1 MELCKLNIYNDELKH
16 FFNNIIDTITYFVD
30 VDEQS
35 ITINFIYNGMA
46 FNLYKD
52 DETNKLS
59 ITNNYYYEFFYDN
72 YEYILINRCNMKNV
86 TINDVDNF
94 LQQLFS
100 FINNI

>member
-35 ITINFIYNGMA
+35 ITINFIY
-46 FNLYKD
+46 KD
-52 DETNKLS
+52 YDTNKLS